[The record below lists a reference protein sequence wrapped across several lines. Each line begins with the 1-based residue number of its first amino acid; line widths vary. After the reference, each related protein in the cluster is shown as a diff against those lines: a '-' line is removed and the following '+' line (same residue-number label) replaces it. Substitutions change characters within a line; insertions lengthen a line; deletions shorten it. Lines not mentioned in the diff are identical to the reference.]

1 MRHGDVT
8 DSRSRGALGAYL
20 LGAYGLGFHEIF
32 TLVLILRC
40 ADLDLSL
47 EQVGLVVGIGSLTP
61 ALLAVP
67 IGTVIDRVGAR
78 RSFVVTSLATAAL
91 SLAFAVSN
99 TVLLLLLLQL
109 VMGCTRTTA
118 WVASQGYVTGIGD
131 EADRSRHAGR
141 FGFFVGA
148 GQALSTVAAG
158 LTTEWGGTATGFLL
172 GGCYSLLFALVASR
186 LPDLEIEARS
196 DRPAGGFRQAGRL
209 LGNPGVQTAL
219 LLSFTRLWVV
229 TAYSSFVPLLLI
241 TGGLTPAVVG
251 LVMAVK
257 SVVATLV
264 APATGALARRTGDVP
279 LGVGALAVGAIGLAI
294 APLLLDPITAFL
306 PAALVGVAI
315 GFSLPVIL
323 ATLTVG
329 APAES
334 RGLALAMRESAN
346 QVSSTLAAPVVG
358 RLVAVA
364 GPAGGFLVTTC
375 GCLGLLAVA
384 ALRHSRTP
392 RPTPTT

>member
-1 MRHGDVT
+1 LPPVPAHRSGTALEFCGRVASDVPSRSPGAADGVRHGDVT

-264 APATGALARRTGDVP
+264 APATGALARRSVSAFRSSSP
-279 LGVGALAVGAIGLAI
+279 RSRS
-294 APLLLDPITAFL
+294 APQRRAADWRSPCGRAPTRS
-306 PAALVGVAI
+306 PAP
-315 GFSLPVIL
+315 SP
-323 ATLTVG
+323 
-329 APAES
+329 
-334 RGLALAMRESAN
+334 RRWSAA
-346 QVSSTLAAPVVG
+346 S
-358 RLVAVA
+358 
-364 GPAGGFLVTTC
+364 
-375 GCLGLLAVA
+375 
-384 ALRHSRTP
+384 
-392 RPTPTT
+392 